1 MIKLFSFMSLFLL
14 SNAYARECKVY
25 GISDGPQKLD
35 CSFKDLKLSLRCKH
49 GLYYINSSRVIS
61 AYHLDVE
68 DGPSPLV
75 FKTRG
80 LELTVILN
88 PKIDIE
94 AELSRK
100 GRIDSGSCL

>member
-1 MIKLFSFMSLFLL
+1 MRKFFYFMTLFLV
-14 SNAYARECKVY
+14 SNTYARECKVY

-49 GLYYINSSRVIS
+49 GLYYINSSLVTS

-68 DGPSPLV
+68 HGPSPMV

-80 LELTVILN
+80 LELTVILQ

-100 GRIDSGSCL
+100 GRIESGSCL